1 MLLKLAEWTFLPT
14 GQSQQNNIWPIPE
27 SWYTELADIRVI
39 VFFQNE
45 NQLKLWEKYY
55 KCIYGTKLS
64 QYASMYFSREIW
76 PKEIVMYFYGFPK
89 HFKGI
94 TEIIAVS
101 GHNKSYAYKK
111 D

>member
-1 MLLKLAEWTFLPT
+1 
-14 GQSQQNNIWPIPE
+14 
-27 SWYTELADIRVI
+27 
-39 VFFQNE
+39 
-45 NQLKLWEKYY
+45 
-55 KCIYGTKLS
+55 
-64 QYASMYFSREIW
+64 MYFSREIW
-76 PKEIVMYFYGFPK
+76 SKEIVMYFYGFPK